1 MRTQTAAS
9 NPFTQIVQELRQY
22 PKSQETAVLSLVQQY
37 TKEAHRTLQ
46 RKMGHRIILPKVRL
60 NGRLSVTMGQ
70 ARCDRGQFWIE
81 ISSKMFVEDSEILRN
96 VVYHEMAHV
105 ADYSLFGEWG
115 HGESWQCLMKLLG
128 LPPDQ
133 YANDEEYEAIG
144 YDVVQKKRMR

>member
-1 MRTQTAAS
+1 MRNKIVAS
-9 NPFTQIVQELRQY
+9 NPFSHTVRELSQY
-22 PKSQETAVLSLVQQY
+22 PKSRETAVLSLVQRY
-37 TKEAHRTLQ
+37 TTEAHRTLQ
-46 RKMGHRIILPKVRL
+46 KKMGHRIILPKVRL

-70 ARCDRGQFWIE
+70 ARCDYGQFWIE

-96 VVYHEMAHV
+96 VVFHEMAHV

-133 YANDEEYEAIG
+133 YAKDEEYEAIG
-144 YDVVQKKRMR
+144 YDVVRKRRMK